1 MSRWLSVIP
10 LVVLALL
17 AALFVGWSLR
27 RDPVY
32 RPDALV
38 GQPIPE
44 TVLPRLVPDTPADAP
59 PEVLDLKTAGL
70 GKPMIL
76 NVFASWCAPCRVEH
90 PRLLELQAQGIHV
103 VGVAYKDDPAATR
116 AFLEE
121 LGDPYALV
129 LVDRDGRA
137 GLDLGISGVPETYA
151 VDAQG
156 IIVAKHAGSLL
167 TDAEVERLTSALR

>member
-1 MSRWLSVIP
+1 
-10 LVVLALL
+10 
-17 AALFVGWSLR
+17 
-27 RDPVY
+27 
-32 RPDALV
+32 
-38 GQPIPE
+38 
-44 TVLPRLVPDTPADAP
+44 
-59 PEVLDLKTAGL
+59 
-70 GKPMIL
+70 MIL